1 MMSQAL
7 GTPLVENRSVK
18 SVMSDMLK
26 YQGIIVEGESKD
38 IWPEAAERVV
48 EMVSESKRESS
59 NILNS
64 RSRAKPDNSSTEII
78 ERKDREIEELRK
90 KVDDRD
96 KDIEKVRIL
105 AEERDKMKDIDME
118 DLKRKKD
125 REIEM
130 IKNQVIEL
138 QKKLKQMPSPRN
150 DQSSKVYPI

>member
-1 MMSQAL
+1 L
-7 GTPLVENRSVK
+7 K
-18 SVMSDMLK
+18 SRPM
-26 YQGIIVEGESKD
+26 
-38 IWPEAAERVV
+38 
-48 EMVSESKRESS
+48 
-59 NILNS
+59 
-64 RSRAKPDNSSTEII
+64 AKPDNSSAENLKLRKNI
-78 ERKDREIEELRK
+78 EGKDREIEDLRK

-96 KDIEKVRIL
+96 KVIETVRIL

-118 DLKRKKD
+118 DLKRKTD